1 MNASNLRGVVLTLVV
16 VLVVSPFAV
25 YAVPELVGAD
35 ESYVVL
41 TGSMR
46 PSIAPG
52 DVVVVKAVPAS
63 SIGVGDVITFDRG
76 SDVPTT
82 HRVIEVLDG
91 DSGPAFRTQGDANED
106 PDGGLVT
113 PEQVVGRVVF
123 SVPAVGHV
131 VSVGGAPLGFV
142 ALVVVPFGLL
152 VLDLGYSALRRRS
165 GDRAREASA
174 PVARDERPL
183 PVRYDPAVAAAA
195 YARGAA
201 EARMEQARADVESA
215 VWTTSAR
222 DMTVSIGVA
231 AVLVLYAAWNAYWQ
245 FATLDAPRPE
255 TMSVLSGALVG
266 LAMLAYLRFAGQPAR
281 PSPGAS
287 RTQTDAVRGPDGREA
302 VVGASAVPTVGPEE
316 ATDAD

>member
-1 MNASNLRGVVLTLVV
+1 MNTPSLRSVVLTLVV

-46 PSIAPG
+46 PAIAPG
-52 DVVVVKAVPAS
+52 DVVVVKAVPAAS
-63 SIGVGDVITFDRG
+63 VGVGDVITFDRG

-82 HRVIEVLDG
+82 HRVVEVVARAD
-91 DSGPAFRTQGDANED
+91 GPAFRTQGDANED

-131 VSVGGAPLGFV
+131 ISAGGAPVGFV

-152 VLDLGYSALRRRS
+152 VLDLAYSALRRRS
-165 GDRAREASA
+165 GDPTGRSDASA
-174 PVARDERPL
+174 SGADPAL
-183 PVRYDPAVAAAA
+183 PVPYDPALAAAA
-195 YARGAA
+195 YARAAAEERMA
-201 EARMEQARADVESA
+201 EARSEAEAQVWRTSTRDV
-215 VWTTSAR
+215 
-222 DMTVSIGVA
+222 TVSLALSV
-231 AVLVLYAAWNAYWQ
+231 VLIAYAAWNAYWQ
-245 FATLDAPRPE
+245 FTTLDAPRPE

-266 LAMLAYLRFAGQPAR
+266 FAMLVYLRFAGQPAR
-281 PSPGAS
+281 PAFAETPGATPPVADPS
-287 RTQTDAVRGPDGREA
+287 YREA
-302 VVGASAVPTVGPEE
+302 VVGTVAAPTVRPEE
-316 ATDAD
+316 VSDAD